1 MKGLKYMNKKIIKP
15 IIVFSII
22 IFVIIVFIIFYL
34 SNKDSKSKKNNILN
48 ETEIITDDEIED
60 SDFNI
65 LNNQKEDNNIELN
78 NSTGKKIEL
87 DPPDTDPWNEKGPI
101 QEERLILE
109 KKTDAFSY
117 FEVKHCLTL
126 FYSSKDNTINVL
138 ESKLKK
144 YDISNLYNN
153 KQDFCIDEIYKA
165 HVTGSKDFYYIYYR
179 VGVSTNTIENKQI
192 LIKGDLK
199 NDSFYVYPYEYLKSI
214 GYIDLKDG
222 SKISLDIVDV
232 TDIEKTEYNNLNQ
245 FKIKKNEPTC
255 IKELFERFE
264 FDVKYDLNHLY
275 NSLDEEYKNIRFE
288 NNFQKFT
295 SFMNNRREIY
305 VEDIIK
311 GYQKY
316 ELNWYTQYII
326 ICRNDDHFVVNM
338 VDLMNYSIQFDNYT
352 TVIPAYSE
360 LYNSNLPHIKPK
372 YCMDR
377 IRKAINDENYE
388 FIYSKLNPVQ
398 KSNYFSR
405 FDVFVSYI
413 QNNFYKRNVFD
424 YKKYTKVSDSV
435 YTYNV
440 NVKNEMN
447 ENDYR
452 IFKMTVT
459 LKEAEDF
466 SISITN

>member
-1 MKGLKYMNKKIIKP
+1 M
-15 IIVFSII
+15 
-22 IFVIIVFIIFYL
+22 
-34 SNKDSKSKKNNILN
+34 SKKNKVALLGFLLIMVLLMFLPLFK
-48 ETEIITDDEIED
+48 IFIR
-60 SDFNI
+60 
-65 LNNQKEDNNIELN
+65 NQELN
-78 NSTGKKIEL
+78 NEINNIIYSSESENDVENIEEFENMIEKNSKQYNQNDSNNTQL
-87 DPPDTDPWNEKGPI
+87 DVVEDTDPWGENRPI
-101 QEERLILE
+101 DEEDLVLE
-109 KKTDAFSY
+109 KKIDDNSY
-117 FEVKHCLTL
+117 FIVKRCLTI
-126 FYSSKDNTINVL
+126 FYSSRENAYNVL
-138 ESKLKK
+138 ENRVKNF
-144 YDISNLYNN
+144 DISNFYNE
-153 KQDFCIDEIYKA
+153 KKDFCIDEIYKA
-165 HVTGSKDFYYIYYR
+165 PIRESKDIYYIYYR
-179 VGVSTNTIENKQI
+179 VQNNQHDMENKQMM
-192 LIKGDLK
+192 IKVDKK
-199 NDSFYVYPYEYLKSI
+199 NVSFHIYPFEYLKSI
-214 GYIDLKDG
+214 NYWNLKQDD
-222 SKISLDIVDV
+222 KISLDIVDFS
-232 TDIEKTEYNNLNQ
+232 DIEKIEYMDYKHENLSN
-245 FKIKKNEPTC
+245 KEAIC

-288 NNFQKFT
+288 NNFQKFS

>member
-1 MKGLKYMNKKIIKP
+1 MKEKKFILLLLIGFVLFILLLIYFRFRMNKIEDNEFKYNENKIEEIIDNNMENIDNNSIEFNENELENQEQKQPKGLDVY
-15 IIVFSII
+15 
-22 IFVIIVFIIFYL
+22 
-34 SNKDSKSKKNNILN
+34 
-48 ETEIITDDEIED
+48 DDDLYEEFEPVKEED
-60 SDFNI
+60 LF
-65 LNNQKEDNNIELN
+65 
-78 NSTGKKIEL
+78 
-87 DPPDTDPWNEKGPI
+87 
-101 QEERLILE
+101 LE
-109 KKTDAFSY
+109 KINDKLSY
-117 FEVKHCLTL
+117 FLIKHCISN
-126 FYSSKDNTINVL
+126 FYSSEEYAYNSLDYKERNYNIN
-138 ESKLKK
+138 SF
-144 YDISNLYNN
+144 YDEGTS
-153 KQDFCIDEIYKA
+153 FCIDEIYKA
-165 HVTGSKDFYYIYYR
+165 TVKNSKNMYYVYYR
-179 VGVSTNTIENKQI
+179 ISNGKNSAIDKQVI
-192 LIKGDLK
+192 IKI
-199 NDSFYVYPYEYLKSI
+199 DSSNVAFYIYPYEYLKSI
-214 GYIDLKDG
+214 NYTNLKDG
-222 SKISLDIVDV
+222 SKISLDVVDISE
-232 TDIEKTEYNNLNQ
+232 IERTKYNQYDLME
-245 FKIKKNEPTC
+245 IKDDEPTC

>member
-1 MKGLKYMNKKIIKP
+1 MKEKKFILLLLIGFVLFILLLLIYFRFRMNKIKDNEFKYNENKIEEIIDNNKENIDNDSIEFNENELENQEQKQPKGLDVY
-15 IIVFSII
+15 
-22 IFVIIVFIIFYL
+22 
-34 SNKDSKSKKNNILN
+34 
-48 ETEIITDDEIED
+48 DDDLYEEFEPVKEED
-60 SDFNI
+60 LF
-65 LNNQKEDNNIELN
+65 
-78 NSTGKKIEL
+78 
-87 DPPDTDPWNEKGPI
+87 
-101 QEERLILE
+101 LE
-109 KKTDAFSY
+109 KINDKLSY
-117 FEVKHCLTL
+117 FLIKHCISN
-126 FYSSKDNTINVL
+126 FYSSKEYAYNSLDSRGRN
-138 ESKLKK
+138 
-144 YDISNLYNN
+144 YDINSFY
-153 KQDFCIDEIYKA
+153 DEGTSFCIDEIYKA
-165 HVTGSKDFYYIYYR
+165 TVKNSKNMYYVYYR
-179 VGVSTNTIENKQI
+179 ISNGKNSAIDKQVI
-192 LIKGDLK
+192 IKI
-199 NDSFYVYPYEYLKSI
+199 DSSNAAFYIYPYEYLKSI
-214 GYIDLKDG
+214 NYTNLKDG
-222 SKISLDIVDV
+222 NKISLDVVDISE
-232 TDIEKTEYNNLNQ
+232 IERTKYNQ
-245 FKIKKNEPTC
+245 FDLMKIKDDEPTC

-360 LYNSNLPHIKPK
+360 LYNTNLPHLKPK

-405 FDVFVSYI
+405 YDVFVSCI
-413 QNNFYKRNVFD
+413 QNNFYKKNIFE
-424 YKKYTKVSDSV
+424 YKDYTKVSDTV
-435 YTYNV
+435 YKYNV
-440 NVKNEMN
+440 HAKNEMN
-447 ENDYR
+447 ENEYR
-452 IFKMTVT
+452 ILKMTVT

>member
-1 MKGLKYMNKKIIKP
+1 MYYVYYRISNGKNSAIDKQVIIK
-15 IIVFSII
+15 IDSSNVA
-22 IFVIIVFIIFYL
+22 FY
-34 SNKDSKSKKNNILN
+34 I
-48 ETEIITDDEIED
+48 
-60 SDFNI
+60 
-65 LNNQKEDNNIELN
+65 
-78 NSTGKKIEL
+78 
-87 DPPDTDPWNEKGPI
+87 
-101 QEERLILE
+101 
-109 KKTDAFSY
+109 
-117 FEVKHCLTL
+117 
-126 FYSSKDNTINVL
+126 
-138 ESKLKK
+138 
-144 YDISNLYNN
+144 
-153 KQDFCIDEIYKA
+153 
-165 HVTGSKDFYYIYYR
+165 
-179 VGVSTNTIENKQI
+179 
-192 LIKGDLK
+192 
-199 NDSFYVYPYEYLKSI
+199 YPYEYLKSI
-214 GYIDLKDG
+214 NYTNLKDG
-222 SKISLDIVDV
+222 SKISLDVVDISE
-232 TDIEKTEYNNLNQ
+232 IERTKYNQYDLME
-245 FKIKKNEPTC
+245 IKDDEPTC